1 MANDIDKSAGVLLH
15 ISSLPSGMIGKD
27 AYRFI
32 DFLASIGA
40 SVWQTLPIN
49 MPADNSPYQ
58 CISTHAGNPDFIDL
72 NLLVDDSLIKKDHLS
87 RPRAEIFAT
96 AYQNC
101 ITSSKAD
108 DFIQFCKDEDF
119 WLQDFAVYCLLRE
132 MFDQHCWNS
141 WPDDYKHRN
150 QQQINKLVSAHQ
162 TQLQIIQFT
171 QYLFFTQWGSLKSY
185 AEQHNIKL
193 FGDIPI
199 FVAYDSADVWA
210 QPELFKLDEQKEMT
224 VVAGVPPD
232 YFSETGQRWGNP
244 HYDWEAM
251 AAEDFHWWIT
261 RIETQSRLFH
271 MLRIDH
277 FRGLEAAW
285 EIPAE
290 EPNAIKGSWETAP
303 GEALLSQIKNH
314 FPDIELIA
322 EDLGIITDEVNALR
336 LKFDLPGMKI
346 LQFAFNGDTQN
357 PYLPENIEPNSITY
371 TGTHD
376 NDTTLG
382 WYKTLNELD
391 KQHVL
396 EYFSKADQV
405 ENNNNQN
412 IEQLDMPAL
421 LIKAAMDTQSKLVI
435 VPMQDILSLGTEHRM
450 NTPGTIENNWAWQFE
465 WNALNE
471 TYINQIKKAI
481 RHSERN
487 N

>member
-1 MANDIDKSAGVLLH
+1 MANDIEKSAGVLLH
-15 ISSLPSGMIGKD
+15 ISSLPSGTIGKD

-72 NLLVDDSLIKKDHLS
+72 NLLVDDALIKSDQLTCS
-87 RPRAEIFAT
+87 RAQIFT
-96 AYQNC
+96 IAYQAFMASNK
-101 ITSSKAD
+101 TN
-108 DFIQFCKDEDF
+108 DFIAFCKQEDF
-119 WLQDFAVYCLLRE
+119 WLQDFAIYCLLRE
-132 MFDQHCWNS
+132 TFDQHCWNS
-141 WPDDYKHRN
+141 WPDAYKHRN
-150 QQQINKLVSAHQ
+150 KKQLDKLVSEH
-162 TQLQIIQFT
+162 TEQLQVIQFT
-171 QYLFFTQWGSLKSY
+171 QYLFFTQWAALKSY

-199 FVAYDSADVWA
+199 FVAYDSADVWS
-210 QPELFKLDEQKEMT
+210 QPELFKLDADKEMT

-244 HYDWEAM
+244 HYNWEAM
-251 AAEDFHWWIT
+251 SAESFQWWLT

-271 MLRIDH
+271 MIRIDH

-290 EPNAIKGSWETAP
+290 EPNAIKGTWKTAP
-303 GEALLSQIKNH
+303 GEALLTQIKKH
-314 FPDIELIA
+314 HPDIELIA

-346 LQFAFNGDTQN
+346 LQFAFNGDSQN

-382 WYKTLNELD
+382 WYQTLNEHD
-391 KQHVL
+391 KNHVL
-396 EYFSKADQV
+396 QYFSQSEQ
-405 ENNNNQN
+405 ENKDNQ
-412 IEQLDMPAL
+412 EAELDMPDL
-421 LIKAAMDTQSKLVI
+421 LIKAAMGTASKLVI
-435 VPMQDILSLGTEHRM
+435 IPMQDILALGTEYRM
-450 NTPGTIENNWAWQFE
+450 NTPGTIENNWAWRFE
-465 WNALNE
+465 WETLNDAHIQQTTE
-471 TYINQIKKAI
+471 AIKLGN
-481 RHSERN
+481 RN
-487 N
+487 T